1 MKVRSV
7 EVLAFEG
14 CPNVDAALD
23 GARAA
28 IGLAN
33 VEAEVRLVLV
43 ESDESARR
51 LRFLGSPSVHVDGID
66 VEPSAATREDYGLQC
81 RVYAVGGRMQGA
93 PPTEW
98 IAAALRG
105 ERPQERS

>member
-1 MKVRSV
+1 MRTRSV

-14 CPNVDAALD
+14 CPNVDAALES
-23 GARAA
+23 ARAA
-28 IGLAN
+28 VGLAI
-33 VEAEVRLVLV
+33 VEADVRLVLV

-51 LRFLGSPSVHVDGID
+51 LRFLGSPSVHVDGVD
-66 VEPSAATREDYGLQC
+66 VEPGAATREDYGLQC
-81 RVYAVGGRMQGA
+81 RVYAVDGRMQGA

-105 ERPQERS
+105 WGPVERS